1 MNKIFSLLFAALLFV
16 GCTDNRRTYET
27 PSQIRDY
34 QTDAEIM
41 AQFID
46 IDASTGLF
54 YVNAD
59 KKIAVTDYVANH
71 SREELASVSDINRD
85 RFLSEMND
93 ANVILKAL
101 SDESHVSAVVYSTYS
116 NSYVRTGSNESYLK
130 VTRFAN
136 EISRSGFLGNVDI
149 NGRNTDAILYRL
161 PENIQMNIAASPRST
176 FYVSQLSFCDNHDT
190 DRATIVITGVGA
202 TIPKD
207 YMIMLGIDANRESMK
222 IKGSS
227 LLDDSPVSVSFS
239 K

>member
-1 MNKIFSLLFAALLFV
+1 MTKIFSLLFVCLLLG
-16 GCTDNRRTYET
+16 GCTDNRRAYET

-41 AQFID
+41 AQFVD

-59 KKIAVTDYVANH
+59 KKIAVTDYVVNH
-71 SREELASVSDINRD
+71 SREELGSVSDINRD

-101 SDESHVSAVVYSTYS
+101 RDAPHVSAMVYSTCS
-116 NSYVRTGSNESYLK
+116 NSHVRTGTNENYLK
-130 VTRFAN
+130 VNRFAN

-149 NGRNTDAILYRL
+149 SGRKTDATLYRL
-161 PENIQMNIAASPRST
+161 PENIQMNVAASPRST
-176 FYVSQLSFCDNHDT
+176 FYVSQLSFCDNNDT
-190 DRATIVITGVGA
+190 DRATIVIAGVGT

-207 YMIMLGIDANRESMK
+207 YMIMFGIDANLESVK

-227 LLDDSPVSVSFS
+227 LLDDSPVSISFS